1 MSPAFT
7 IAPTSERALDAGA
20 YLLGS
25 LELALIL
32 GAVALAGWRVRA
44 TILPGWR
51 GAPARLVESLL
62 AIAALIWLAEALGT
76 FGAYGEVSMIVACVV
91 LAALSLAVCGR
102 LDARRG
108 PGPAPGLPAPPAARV
123 AIWLAAAGCAVV
135 AAAWMVPTLGSL
147 AGGMDRADTLWY
159 HMPLSARYAADGD
172 LGAIDYFDPIFF
184 ASYYPANSEVLHSV
198 PLLAYDRDILSPLL
212 NLGFLSLGLLAAYC
226 IGRPYGLGPQSLIG
240 GAIALGA
247 QMLIE
252 FQAGEALNDIVG
264 VAFVLAAV
272 AVLVNARAAV
282 AGRGTHG
289 RAGAGAPAGAGN
301 PGGGVGRETSI
312 SVAEVDQPR
321 SEPGVGRILRRGNG
335 KSAQPPLG
343 AAALA
348 VAGVAAG
355 LAAGTK
361 LSFLA
366 PVLALFVAVTVIA
379 PSGARLRAAAWFAV
393 PAFAAGGY
401 WFVRNLVAVG
411 NPIPYTGFGPLG
423 LPAPER
429 AFELRPGF
437 SVSHYW
443 NDTGVWSDW
452 FFPGLEESFG
462 FLWPLTIA
470 AFLGAGVYALW
481 RGSEPL
487 LRALGAVVLF
497 TAIAYVFT
505 PLTAAGEEG
514 MPIAFEWNVRYI
526 APAAAVGLALLPCL
540 PIARATARARQLT
553 LAGLCLLFAATA
565 VSLVQWEQGHVK
577 GAVAAGVGVLA
588 GFAVIRWLLDRD
600 LLGARAP
607 RRWAAAVAAMVAVGA
622 LGAGWWEQ
630 NHYLERRYENLSPQ
644 LRLADAARWAR
655 DLRDARVAV
664 GGIRGVFNQY
674 PFSGTDLSNEVQW
687 LGEEGPDGA
696 FLRIRDC
703 AGWRRALAAGDY
715 THVVTTYDPFLPG
728 RLTDTKEGLWT
739 REDPAARQVLR
750 DGPVSVFELEGAPD
764 PAACGDLPDLT
775 PAELNGDSVNADPTA
790 NQP

>member
-1 MSPAFT
+1 M
-7 IAPTSERALDAGA
+7 
-20 YLLGS
+20 
-25 LELALIL
+25 
-32 GAVALAGWRVRA
+32 
-44 TILPGWR
+44 
-51 GAPARLVESLL
+51 
-62 AIAALIWLAEALGT
+62 
-76 FGAYGEVSMIVACVV
+76 
-91 LAALSLAVCGR
+91 
-102 LDARRG
+102 
-108 PGPAPGLPAPPAARV
+108 
-123 AIWLAAAGCAVV
+123 AIWLAAAACAAV

-159 HMPLSARYAADGD
+159 HMPQAVRFADGGD
-172 LGAIDYFDPIFF
+172 LAVIDYFDPIFF

-212 NLGFLSLGLLAAYC
+212 NLGFLTLGLLAAYC

-264 VAFVLAAV
+264 VAFVLCAV
-272 AVLVNARAAV
+272 AVLVNEGAAR
-282 AGRGTHG
+282 GGSWRIS
-289 RAGAGAPAGAGN
+289 RRSDEQGAN
-301 PGGGVGRETSI
+301 PG
-312 SVAEVDQPR
+312 
-321 SEPGVGRILRRGNG
+321 
-335 KSAQPPLG
+335 LG

-348 VAGVAAG
+348 VAGISAG

-366 PVLALFVAVTVIA
+366 PVLALFVGVTVIA
-379 PSGARLRAAAWFAV
+379 GRGNRLRAAAWFAI

-401 WFVRNLVAVG
+401 WYVRNLIAVG
-411 NPIPYTGFGPLG
+411 NPIPFTGFGPLG

-429 AFELRPGF
+429 GFELRPGH
-437 SVSHYW
+437 SVAHYW

-452 FFPGLEESFG
+452 FFPALDQSFG

-470 AFLGAGVYALW
+470 AFLGAGLYAVW

-487 LRALGAVVLF
+487 VRMLGAVVLF
-497 TAIAYVFT
+497 TAVAYVFT

-540 PIARATARARQLT
+540 PIARASERARRMT
-553 LAGLCLLFAATA
+553 LAGLCVLFAATI
-565 VSLVQWEQGHVK
+565 VSLVQWQQGHVK
-577 GAVAAGVGVLA
+577 GAVAAGVGVLV
-588 GFAVIRWLLDRD
+588 GFALIRWLLDRD
-600 LLGARAP
+600 LLGPRAP
-607 RRWAAAVAAMVAVGA
+607 RAWVAGLAGAVTLAVLA
-622 LGAGWWEQ
+622 AGWWEQ

-655 DLRDARVAV
+655 DLRDAKVAV
-664 GGIRGVFNQY
+664 GGVRGVFNQY
-674 PFSGTDLSNEVQW
+674 AFYGTDLSNEVQW

-696 FLRIRDC
+696 FLRIPDC
-703 AGWRRALAAGDY
+703 AGWRQALADGGY

-728 RLTDTKEGLWT
+728 QLTDTKEGLWT
-739 REDPAARQVLR
+739 RSDPASRQILR
-750 DGPVSVFELEGAPD
+750 DGPVSVFELDGPPD
-764 PAACGDLPDLT
+764 PAACGDLPDLS
-775 PAELNGDSVNADPTA
+775 PAELNGDSVNDDPTA

>member
-1 MSPAFT
+1 MTPAFT
-7 IAPTSERALDAGA
+7 IAPTSERALDAGS

-76 FGAYGEVSMIVACVV
+76 FGAYGELSMIVACVL
-91 LAALSLAVCGR
+91 LAAVSLAVCGR
-102 LDARRG
+102 LDATRG
-108 PGPAPGLPAPPAARV
+108 PGPAPAPPAPPAARV
-123 AIWLAAAGCAVV
+123 AIWLAAAACAVV

-282 AGRGTHG
+282 A
-289 RAGAGAPAGAGN
+289 
-301 PGGGVGRETSI
+301 
-312 SVAEVDQPR
+312 
-321 SEPGVGRILRRGNG
+321 LRGNE
-335 KSAQPPLG
+335 G
-343 AAALA
+343 AARAAVWREMGRMDPKGDKPGFGPVALA
-348 VAGVAAG
+348 VAGMSAG

-366 PVLALFVAVTVIA
+366 PVLALFVGVAVIA
-379 PSGARLRAAAWFAV
+379 GRGGRLRAAAWFAI
-393 PAFAAGGY
+393 PALAAGGY
-401 WFVRNLVAVG
+401 WYLRNLIAVG

-470 AFLGAGVYALW
+470 AFLGAGLYALW

-487 LRALGAVVLF
+487 VRALGAVVLF
-497 TAIAYVFT
+497 TAIAYLFT

-526 APAAAVGLALLPCL
+526 APAAAIGLALLPCL
-540 PIARATARARQLT
+540 PTARATARARQLT
-553 LAGLCLLFAATA
+553 LAGLCLLFAATT

-577 GAVAAGVGVLA
+577 GAIAAGVGVLA
-588 GFAVIRWLLDRD
+588 GFAVIRLLLDRD
-600 LLGARAP
+600 LLGSRAP
-607 RRWAAAVAAMVAVGA
+607 RRWAVAVAGMVAVGA

-655 DLRDARVAV
+655 DLRDAKVAV
-664 GGIRGVFNQY
+664 GGVRGVFNQY
-674 PFSGTDLSNEVQW
+674 PFYGTDLSNEVQW
-687 LGEEGPDGA
+687 LGEEDPDGA
-696 FLRIRDC
+696 FLRIPDC
-703 AGWRRALAAGDY
+703 AGWRQALAAGGY

-739 REDPAARQVLR
+739 REDPAARQILR

-764 PAACGDLPDLT
+764 PAACGDLPALS